1 MDLIEMEPTYE
12 ALKMRVLELETEAEN
27 CRVAEELLRRSND
40 YETRDYLEGE
50 KIIDIDKAS
59 GIGD

>member
-1 MDLIEMEPTYE
+1 MDLIEMKLTNE
-12 ALKMRVLELETEAEN
+12 ALKNRVLELETEAEN
-27 CRVAEELLRRSND
+27 RRLAEESLRRSND

-50 KIIDIDKAS
+50 KIIDIDKAA